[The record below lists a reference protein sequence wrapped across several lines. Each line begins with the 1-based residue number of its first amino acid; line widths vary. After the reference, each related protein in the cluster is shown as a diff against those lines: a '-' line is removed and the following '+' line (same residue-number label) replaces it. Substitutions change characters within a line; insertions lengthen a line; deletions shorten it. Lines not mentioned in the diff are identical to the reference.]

1 MLTPVADAM
10 PDAGLRGWHPR
21 ESVRTGGAAAHGEDT
36 LSNRYPGRNGGRD
49 SSIPFPGPP
58 ERGAAMNRSA
68 SDRIQRE

>member
-1 MLTPVADAM
+1 M
-10 PDAGLRGWHPR
+10 PACAAGIHVSQCGLEERR
-21 ESVRTGGAAAHGEDT
+21 RNGEDT

-49 SSIPFPGPP
+49 SSTPFPGPP